1 MHTINTGL
9 MKDFL
14 SKGNQFLIDYLYLE
28 GDSQETLMQKKI
40 WWILTMAGLPF
51 LIVMSLVISDKMGIE
66 VVIIN
71 TIFALAMIVSLLI
84 FHFQRNNIERHALF
98 IEITIL
104 SLTVIKVYLMGGLLE
119 AGGAI
124 FIGMISP
131 LYALTTPNRKRAI
144 FLYLIY
150 LAGMIAATELQP
162 DIVHNYFLFY
172 YYMGFALG
180 ITMAFSGLYYY
191 TGELERLKQKEKLR
205 MEELDQ
211 LKNNFYTHI
220 THEFRTPLTIILG
233 MADQIREDRER
244 NLDQGL
250 EMITRN
256 GKKLL
261 NMTNQLLDLSKM
273 EAMLMPVHWVQ
284 QDIIG
289 YLKYLVESFHSFA
302 EASHIDLSYSID
314 EDSLVMDFDPD
325 KINDILTNLISNAIK
340 FTPEGGKVRVK
351 AFREEINGENRLQ
364 LLVIDNGPGIAK
376 AYLPRVFERYF
387 QAKRHEDEYTEGS
400 GLGLAI
406 TRELVFLMKGNI
418 SVSSELNEGTTFSVT
433 IPISNK
439 AKREAVIYPTKTS
452 SVRLGNTGSEMESFA
467 PEHKGKLK
475 LLIVEDSKDVAAYLN
490 SLLSLKY
497 EISNAWNGVE
507 GLELAIDMIPDLIIS
522 DVMMPLMD
530 GFTLCRKLK
539 NDMRTSHIPIILLT
553 ARNERASRMEG
564 LRAGVD
570 AYLVKPFNKEELFVR
585 LDKLIA
591 LRKELRDSFHRMTQV
606 SEKSFLNIQ
615 TLSDINLSNHGQE
628 YAFMSRVYEILK
640 SHLSEEEFGIAELC
654 VSLGMSRSQLYRKFS
669 SITDTSVHQFI
680 RNLRLIKAQEL
691 LRSTDL
697 NVTEVAYD
705 TGFKNPS
712 HFSRV
717 YSEHFGI
724 TPSKEKKKVMV

>member
-191 TGELERLKQKEKLR
+191 TGELERLKQNEKLR

-433 IPISNK
+433 IPISNQ

-497 EISNAWNGVE
+497 EISNAWN
-507 GLELAIDMIPDLIIS
+507 
-522 DVMMPLMD
+522 
-530 GFTLCRKLK
+530 
-539 NDMRTSHIPIILLT
+539 
-553 ARNERASRMEG
+553 
-564 LRAGVD
+564 
-570 AYLVKPFNKEELFVR
+570 
-585 LDKLIA
+585 
-591 LRKELRDSFHRMTQV
+591 
-606 SEKSFLNIQ
+606 
-615 TLSDINLSNHGQE
+615 
-628 YAFMSRVYEILK
+628 
-640 SHLSEEEFGIAELC
+640 
-654 VSLGMSRSQLYRKFS
+654 
-669 SITDTSVHQFI
+669 
-680 RNLRLIKAQEL
+680 
-691 LRSTDL
+691 
-697 NVTEVAYD
+697 
-705 TGFKNPS
+705 
-712 HFSRV
+712 
-717 YSEHFGI
+717 
-724 TPSKEKKKVMV
+724 